1 MKWQAARSEKLIAF
15 LQAQLGGA
23 YSGKQLRKALEANL
37 CRVNTRVERF
47 GSASIKAGDTV
58 ELAAAWKSLL
68 PKKPAPIETIYE
80 DEHLT
85 IINKPAGW
93 VSADTQSSRLVHRLD
108 KDTTGL
114 LILAKSSHAF
124 EKMKELFEK
133 KEIVKEYLALVDG
146 HIFQQEGRIENRLA
160 KKGSFQGQTIWGSSP
175 TGSTAITDWKALAKG
190 KNSTLLLCKPLTGRT
205 HQIRVHLSEMN
216 HPILVDRQYAKSFR
230 CKHFI
235 QRPLLH
241 AHKLRFT
248 HPFFNKEIDLEAPIP
263 QDFQEVLKLEHISL
277 GF

>member
-1 MKWQAARSEKLIAF
+1 MKWQAARPEKLIAF
-15 LQAQLGGA
+15 LQAQLGGS
-23 YSGKQLRKALEANL
+23 YSGKQLRRALEANL
-37 CRVNTRVERF
+37 CRVNARVERF
-47 GSASIKAGDTV
+47 GSASIKTGDTV
-58 ELAAAWKSLL
+58 ELASSWKNLVAQ
-68 PKKPAPIETIYE
+68 KPAPIETIYE

-93 VSADTQSSRLVHRLD
+93 VSKDIQPSKLVHRLD

-114 LILAKSSHAF
+114 LILAKSHLAF
-124 EKMKELFEK
+124 EKMKGLFEK

-146 HIFQQEGRIENRLA
+146 HPSQNEGRIENRLG
-160 KKGSFQGQTIWGSSP
+160 KKGSYQGQTIWGSSP
-175 TGSTAITDWKALAKG
+175 TGSIATTEWKALAKG

-205 HQIRVHLSEMN
+205 HQIRVHLAEMN

-241 AHKLRFT
+241 AHTLRFI
-248 HPFFNKEIDLEAPIP
+248 HPFLNKEISLKAPLP
-263 QDFQEVLKLEHISL
+263 RDFQEVLKLEHIN
-277 GF
+277 